1 MSGVD
6 RAADARL
13 VSWVADG
20 KNAAEPHYQSGNR
33 ATCAPDLNPV
43 SRAIPIN
50 SIASL
55 CYVTLRTRTK
65 LNRLTAGKD
74 RLKSCMRSTLC
85 TLTHPGRRGCTVY
98 GQPGA
103 CSIASRPF
111 RTHAIP
117 AIHYPYVVC
126 DKGSCMQLQLIDQ
139 HPSSLRFAYALCPCL
154 YRDHAFRR
162 NLIGE
167 WIFQLA

>member
-1 MSGVD
+1 MNGVD
-6 RAADARL
+6 KAADARL

-126 DKGSCMQLQLIDQ
+126 DKRVMHAAAVDRST
-139 HPSSLRFAYALCPCL
+139 PKFSALCLRPLPLFAQRPCVSS
-154 YRDHAFRR
+154 
-162 NLIGE
+162 
-167 WIFQLA
+167 